1 MERLQVRVYSIKCL
15 CIYLFGNK
23 MFQIT
28 KEKINQIQQDSSVGQ
43 FGNKE
48 FDAQRE
54 FRLTAS
60 LFGKV
65 IH

>member
-1 MERLQVRVYSIKCL
+1 
-15 CIYLFGNK
+15 

-28 KEKINQIQQDSSVGQ
+28 KEKINQIQQDSVGQ